1 MNLLI
6 VAAAAFLLTH
16 YIASTPLRGALINVL
31 GEKAYR
37 GVYVLLAFAT
47 LGWMIWAFNRA
58 PLVPLWQVP
67 GLRHLPSLLM
77 PFAFI
82 FAAAGVMTKN
92 PSAVAME
99 GALKAKEPAQGILR
113 VTRHPLM
120 WGIAL
125 WGLVHL
131 LAKGDASSLV
141 FFGGFV
147 VLALSGTVLIDR
159 RKRATLGEDWARFA
173 AVTSN
178 VPFAAIAGGRN
189 QFRLAEIGW
198 TKIGVG
204 LALFVVFLLAHP
216 YLFGVR
222 PY

>member
-1 MNLLI
+1 
-6 VAAAAFLLTH
+6 
-16 YIASTPLRGALINVL
+16 
-31 GEKAYR
+31 
-37 GVYVLLAFAT
+37 
-47 LGWMIWAFNRA
+47 
-58 PLVPLWQVP
+58 
-67 GLRHLPSLLM
+67 
-77 PFAFI
+77 
-82 FAAAGVMTKN
+82 
-92 PSAVAME
+92 
-99 GALKAKEPAQGILR
+99 
-113 VTRHPLM
+113 M

-125 WGLVHL
+125 WGFVHL

-147 VLALSGTVLIDR
+147 VLALSGTALIDR

-198 TKIGVG
+198 AKIGVG

-222 PY
+222 AY